1 LLKSSYFWVAA
12 RLGVDVG
19 LGVRVGVDVLV
30 GMAVLVDVGL
40 GVLVEVG
47 VGVGGVA
54 FVHADDMMSR
64 KSKVVV
70 SSDVLVL

>member
-47 VGVGGVA
+47 VGGVA